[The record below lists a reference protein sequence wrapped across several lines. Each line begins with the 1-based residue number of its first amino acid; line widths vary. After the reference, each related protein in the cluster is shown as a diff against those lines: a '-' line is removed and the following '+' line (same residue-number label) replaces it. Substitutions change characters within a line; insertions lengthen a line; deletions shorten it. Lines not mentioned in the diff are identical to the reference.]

1 MPLLALSSHQEH
13 LDTPDR
19 DDCEDPTT
27 GISGRTVN
35 SLCAAVT
42 CFDRIS
48 ALPCLL
54 DGTAPRRGT
63 DSPAYGLADNRRAPN
78 PQNHRYTVFEDQQ
91 GGNNAHFEA
100 LCYRRGDTY
109 IDLYSLESPSSLY
122 SAVTERR
129 RHGLGPTGVKAD
141 QDRQGRLTHPRP
153 QDGRG
158 DIWQSRKFCRLLRP
172 STVHGFIPC
181 LSRLHWQYLAVLQ
194 LVGEV
199 DVAVQDACYA
209 CR

>member
-19 DDCEDPTT
+19 GDCEDPTT
-27 GISGRTVN
+27 EISGRTVN

-54 DGTAPRRGT
+54 DGTAPRCGT
-63 DSPAYGLADNRRAPN
+63 DGTPCLKINRVGITRTLKRSAI
-78 PQNHRYTVFEDQQ
+78 D
-91 GGNNAHFEA
+91 
-100 LCYRRGDTY
+100 GDTY
-109 IDLYSLESPSSLY
+109 IDLYSLESPSSLC
-122 SAVTERR
+122 SDVTERR

-181 LSRLHWQYLAVLQ
+181 LSRLHLAMPSRPAAGRRGRRCSARCL
-194 LVGEV
+194 LRMP
-199 DVAVQDACYA
+199 VAPHTGRVRRSPLSTY
-209 CR
+209 